1 MSLSAFPR
9 VRLALRSQ
17 SQSEPHQS
25 PVADGVPPS
34 AFLDLPSIVQGAA
47 LRLSNYESPSFPA
60 FAAHASLYILNAG
73 VPVRIAKMCLAEP
86 ATTLLAVLSG
96 RNHARLTPERNA
108 LAEYRARLTF
118 FLRFWSADVIAETQT
133 LLTLLRGD
141 RVEGCPPLLNVLAFA
156 VWTDDPAL
164 RVLRKYQDFREFFF
178 AGATEKI
185 VSGHDFL
192 PVEKAL
198 LKRILAVRPDSVNC
212 SFSKT

>member
-1 MSLSAFPR
+1 M
-9 VRLALRSQ
+9 
-17 SQSEPHQS
+17 
-25 PVADGVPPS
+25 
-34 AFLDLPSIVQGAA
+34 
-47 LRLSNYESPSFPA
+47 
-60 FAAHASLYILNAG
+60 
-73 VPVRIAKMCLAEP
+73 
-86 ATTLLAVLSG
+86 
-96 RNHARLTPERNA
+96 
-108 LAEYRARLTF
+108 
-118 FLRFWSADVIAETQT
+118 IAETQT

-212 SFSKT
+212 SFSET

>member
-1 MSLSAFPR
+1 
-9 VRLALRSQ
+9 
-17 SQSEPHQS
+17 
-25 PVADGVPPS
+25 
-34 AFLDLPSIVQGAA
+34 
-47 LRLSNYESPSFPA
+47 
-60 FAAHASLYILNAG
+60 
-73 VPVRIAKMCLAEP
+73 MCLAEP

-96 RNHARLTPERNA
+96 RNHARLIPERNA

-118 FLRFWSADVIAETQT
+118 FLPWRFWSADVIETQI

-156 VWTDDPAL
+156 VRTDDPAL
-164 RVLRKYQDFREFFF
+164 LVLRKCQDFREFFF

-198 LKRILAVRPDSVNC
+198 LKRMLVVRPDSVNY
-212 SFSKT
+212 SFSENVTENQETRDAPNQRPRRLRLNWPTVISPMK